1 MANDGFVQNNDS
13 VENPSRN
20 PYAVVPSDAVELAII
35 PKRLFIGTAG
45 NVTLRGIGAQADV
58 VYKNVGSGVY
68 LDVRPQFVRA
78 TGTTAADIIAE
89 A

>member
-1 MANDGFVQNNDS
+1 MANDGFVQTNDS

-20 PYAVVPSDAVELAII
+20 PYSVTPSDAVELPII

-58 VYKNVGSGVY
+58 VYKNVANGVY
-68 LDVRPQFVRA
+68 LDVRPQYVRA
-78 TGTTAADIIAE
+78 TGTTATDIIAE
-89 A
+89 C